1 MDKLTGAQ
9 LVIRTLEYMEVSTV
23 FGLPGGAILPAY
35 DPIYDSPIRHI
46 LARHEQGAGHMA
58 EGYAQSTGELG
69 VVIATSGPG
78 ATNLVTPLMN
88 ALMDSTPL
96 LAITGQ
102 VASTAIGNDAFQEAF
117 TTGITMPATKHN
129 YLVANVSEIPQILIE
144 AKHIATT
151 GRPGPVLVDIPKDI
165 LNDESEWVEPK
176 IVEMPGYKPT
186 TSPNPKSITQGV
198 DLIKKAKKPILYVG
212 GGIIN
217 SKSNKELYE
226 LAISTNIPVVT
237 TLMGRGSF
245 PDGHE
250 LSLGMPGMHGNYTA
264 TTSLQ
269 KSDLLIAIGVRFDD
283 RVTANPEYF
292 AQNAKVIHAD
302 IDPAEIGKVR
312 EPEVPIVGDA
322 KSVIVE
328 LTKELNGYKCEIE
341 EWREEINSWQKK
353 YPLSYVQEKKG
364 PLKVPYV
371 LEKIQE
377 LVDEDTIVVSGVGQH
392 QMWISLY
399 WKFTKP
405 NTWLNS
411 GGAGTMGYA
420 LPAALGAKMAFP
432 EKLVLALDGDGC
444 FQMTMQELITASTED
459 IPIKIVVFNNGNH
472 GMVRQW
478 QKLFYNNRFSATELT
493 HDTPDYVKLAESMG
507 AMAHRITTPDEIEE
521 KFKDALNENSKP
533 VLIEF
538 VVDPEEMV
546 FPMVPAGGNNDD
558 VIVNQE
564 EANSI
569 LNKDTAEEI

>member
-9 LVIRTLEYMEVSTV
+9 LVIRSLEYMGVSTV

-35 DPIYDSPIRHI
+35 DPIYDSPVRHI

-129 YLVANVSEIPQILIE
+129 YLVTSAAEIPQVLIE

-165 LNDESEWVEPK
+165 LNEEAGWVNPK

-186 TSPNPKSITQGV
+186 TIPNPKSISEAV
-198 DLIKKAKKPILYVG
+198 KLIKEAKKPVLYVG
-212 GGIIN
+212 GGVIS
-217 SKSNKELYE
+217 SKSNKELFE
-226 LAISTNIPVVT
+226 LATSTKIPVVT
-237 TLMGRGSF
+237 TLMGRGAF

-250 LSLGMPGMHGNYTA
+250 LSLGMPGMHGNYSS

-312 EPEVPIVGDA
+312 EPQVPIVGDA
-322 KSVIVE
+322 KSVIVALTEE
-328 LTKELNGYKCEIE
+328 LSGIKCDTKDWLKEI
-341 EWREEINSWQKK
+341 STWQEK
-353 YPLSYVQEKKG
+353 YPLQYKQDEDG

-371 LEKIQE
+371 LDQIQK

-399 WKFTKP
+399 WKFTQP

-444 FQMTMQELITASTED
+444 FQMTCQELITATTEN
-459 IPIKIVVFNNGNH
+459 IPIKIAVFNNGNH

-493 HDTPDYVKLAESMG
+493 HHTPDYTKLAESMG
-507 AMAHRITTPDEIEE
+507 AAAYRITKPNEIEE
-521 KFKDALNENSKP
+521 NFKEALSINDKP

-538 VVDPEEMV
+538 VVDPDEMV
-546 FPMVPAGGNNDD
+546 FPMVPAGGNNNN
-558 VIVNQE
+558 VILSE
-564 EANSI
+564 ESYGLDN
-569 LNKDTAEEI
+569 D

>member
-1 MDKLTGAQ
+1 MEYLTGAQ
-9 LVIRTLEYMEVSTV
+9 LVIRTLEYMGVSTI

-35 DPIYDSPIRHI
+35 DPMYDSPIRHI

-58 EGYAQSTGELG
+58 EGYAQSTGKLG

-117 TTGITMPATKHN
+117 TTGITMAATKHN
-129 YLVANVSEIPQILIE
+129 YLVTSASEIPQTLIE
-144 AKHIATT
+144 ARHIATT

-165 LNDESEWVEPK
+165 LNEETEWIEPG
-176 IVEMPGYKPT
+176 IINTPGYKPT
-186 TSPNPKSITQGV
+186 TIPNAKSISQAV
-198 DLIKKAKKPILYVG
+198 SLIKEAKKPVLYVG

-217 SKSNKELYE
+217 SKSNKELFE
-226 LAISTNIPVVT
+226 LATSTKIPVVT
-237 TLMGRGSF
+237 TLMGRGAF
-245 PDGHE
+245 PDSHE
-250 LSLGMPGMHGNYTA
+250 LSLGMPGMHGNYTS

-312 EPEVPIVGDA
+312 EPEIPIVGDA
-322 KSVIVE
+322 KSVILE
-328 LTKELNGYKCEIE
+328 LTKELNGLECDTKD
-341 EWREEINSWQKK
+341 WLEEIHSWQKK
-353 YPLSYVQEKKG
+353 YPLSYEQDRNG

-371 LEKIQE
+371 LEQIQK

-432 EKLVLALDGDGC
+432 DKLVLALDGDGC
-444 FQMTMQELITASTED
+444 FQMTCQELITAATEN
-459 IPIKIVVFNNGNH
+459 IHIKIVVFNNGNH

-507 AMAHRITTPDEIEE
+507 AAGYRITCPDEIEGT
-521 KFKDALNENSKP
+521 FKEALNENSKP

-538 VVDPEEMV
+538 VVDPDDMV
-546 FPMVPAGGNNDD
+546 FPMVPAGGNNDN
-558 VIVNQE
+558 VILKQE
-564 EANSI
+564 SSE
-569 LNKDTAEEI
+569 

>member
-9 LVIRTLEYMEVSTV
+9 LVIRSLEYMGVSTV

-35 DPIYDSPIRHI
+35 DPIYDSPVRHI

-129 YLVANVSEIPQILIE
+129 YLVTSAAEIPQVLLE

-165 LNDESEWVEPK
+165 LNEESDWIEPK

-186 TSPNPKSITQGV
+186 TIPNPKSISEAAK
-198 DLIKKAKKPILYVG
+198 LIKEAKKPVLYVG
-212 GGIIN
+212 GGVIS
-217 SKSNKELYE
+217 SKSNKELFT
-226 LAISTNIPVVT
+226 LATSTKIPVVT
-237 TLMGRGSF
+237 TLMGRGAF

-250 LSLGMPGMHGNYTA
+250 LSLGMPGMHGNYSS

-312 EPEVPIVGDA
+312 EPQVPIVGDA
-322 KSVIVE
+322 KSVIVALTEE
-328 LTKELNGYKCEIE
+328 LSGIE
-341 EWREEINSWQKK
+341 CDTEDWLKEINSWQEK
-353 YPLSYVQEKKG
+353 YPLQYKQDEDG

-371 LEKIQE
+371 LDQIQKLVEK
-377 LVDEDTIVVSGVGQH
+377 DTIVVSGVGQH

-432 EKLVLALDGDGC
+432 DKLVLALDGDGC
-444 FQMTMQELITASTED
+444 FQMTCQELITATTEN
-459 IPIKIVVFNNGNH
+459 IPIKIAVFNNGNH

-493 HDTPDYVKLAESMG
+493 HHTPDYIKLAESMG
-507 AMAHRITTPDEIEE
+507 AAGYRITKPKEIEGS
-521 KFKDALNENSKP
+521 FKEALAINDKP

-538 VVDPEEMV
+538 VVDPDEMV
-546 FPMVPAGGNNDD
+546 FPMVPAGGNNNN
-558 VIVNQE
+558 VILSE
-564 EANSI
+564 ESYG
-569 LNKDTAEEI
+569 LDHD

>member
-1 MDKLTGAQ
+1 MDRLTGAQ
-9 LVIRTLEYMEVSTV
+9 LVIRTLEYMGVSTV

-78 ATNLVTPLMN
+78 STNLVTPLNN
-88 ALMDSTPL
+88 ALMDSTPI

-102 VASTAIGNDAFQEAF
+102 VASHAIGNDAFQEAF
-117 TTGITMPATKHN
+117 TTGITMAATKHN
-129 YLVANVSEIPQILIE
+129 YLVADVSEIPQILLE
-144 AKHIATT
+144 AKYIATT

-165 LNDESEWVEPK
+165 LNEESEWIEP
-176 IVEMPGYKPT
+176 IISDMPGYKPT
-186 TSPNPKSITQGV
+186 TIPNPKSISQGV
-198 DLIKKAKKPILYVG
+198 DLIKKSKKPILYIG
-212 GGIIN
+212 GGVIN
-217 SKSNKELYE
+217 SKSNKEVYE
-226 LAISTNIPVVT
+226 LATSTKIPVVT

-283 RVTANPEYF
+283 RVTANPDYF

-312 EPEVPIVGDA
+312 EPDVPIVGDA
-322 KSVIVE
+322 KNVIVDLTNALE
-328 LTKELNGYKCEIE
+328 GYECDTKEWL
-341 EWREEINSWQKK
+341 EEINSWQKK
-353 YPLSYVQEKKG
+353 YPLSYEQEKKG
-364 PLKVPYV
+364 PLKTPYI
-371 LEKIQE
+371 LEEIQK
-377 LVDEDTIVVSGVGQH
+377 LVDEDTIIVSGVGQH

-432 EKLVLALDGDGC
+432 DKLVLALDGDGC
-444 FQMTMQELITASTED
+444 FQMTCQELITAATED
-459 IPIKIVVFNNGNH
+459 IPIKIVVFNNGNY

-493 HDTPDYVKLAESMG
+493 HDTPNYVKLAESMG
-507 AMAHRITTPDEIEE
+507 AVGHRITTSAEIEST
-521 KFKDALNENSKP
+521 FKDALKENSKP

-538 VVDPEEMV
+538 VIDPEEMV

-558 VIVNQE
+558 VIVNE
-564 EANSI
+564 EAVDAI
-569 LNKDTAEEI
+569 LNKDATEEI

>member
-1 MDKLTGAQ
+1 MEHLTGAQ
-9 LVIRTLEYMEVSTV
+9 LVIRTLEFMGVSTI

-35 DPIYDSPIRHI
+35 DPLYDSPIRHI

-69 VVIATSGPG
+69 VVITTSGPG

-129 YLVANVSEIPQILIE
+129 YLLTSASEISQTLIE
-144 AKHIATT
+144 ARYIATT
-151 GRPGPVLVDIPKDI
+151 GRPGPVLVDIPKDV
-165 LNDESEWVEPK
+165 LNEKAEWIEPG
-176 IVEMPGYKPT
+176 ITDMPGYRPT
-186 TSPNPKSITQGV
+186 TTPNPKSISQAV
-198 DLIKKAKKPILYVG
+198 SLIKEAKKPVLYVG

-217 SKSNKELYE
+217 SKSNKELFE
-226 LAISTNIPVVT
+226 LATSTKIPVVT
-237 TLMGRGSF
+237 TLMGRGVF

-250 LSLGMPGMHGNYTA
+250 LSLGMPGMHGNYTS
-264 TTSLQ
+264 TTSIQ

-312 EPEVPIVGDA
+312 EPEIPIVGDA
-322 KSVIVE
+322 KSVILE
-328 LTKELNGYKCEIE
+328 LTKELNGFECDTKN
-341 EWREEINSWQKK
+341 WLEEIKSWQKK

-364 PLKVPYV
+364 PLKIPYV
-371 LEKIQE
+371 LEQIQQ

-411 GGAGTMGYA
+411 GGLGTMGYA

-432 EKLVLALDGDGC
+432 DKLVLALDGDGC
-444 FQMTMQELITASTED
+444 FQMTCQELITAATEN
-459 IPIKIVVFNNGNH
+459 IPIKIAVFNNGNH

-478 QKLFYNNRFSATELT
+478 QKLFYNDRFSATELT
-493 HDTPDYVKLAESMG
+493 HDTPDYLKLAESMG
-507 AMAHRITTPDEIEE
+507 AAGYRITSPDEIEGT
-521 KFKDALNENSKP
+521 FKDALNENSKP

-538 VVDPEEMV
+538 VVDPDDMV
-546 FPMVPAGGNNDD
+546 FPMVPAGGNNNN
-558 VIVNQE
+558 VILNQE
-564 EANSI
+564 GVEGA
-569 LNKDTAEEI
+569 L

>member
-1 MDKLTGAQ
+1 
-9 LVIRTLEYMEVSTV
+9 
-23 FGLPGGAILPAY
+23 
-35 DPIYDSPIRHI
+35 
-46 LARHEQGAGHMA
+46 MA

-165 LNDESEWVEPK
+165 LNDESEWIEPK

-507 AMAHRITTPDEIEE
+507 AIAHRITTPDEIEE

-533 VLIEF
+533 VFVEF

-558 VIVNQE
+558 VIVSQE
-564 EANSI
+564 EADSI
-569 LNKDTAEEI
+569 LNKDTTEEI

>member
-9 LVIRTLEYMEVSTV
+9 LVIRTLEYMGVSTV

-165 LNDESEWVEPK
+165 LNNESEWIEPK

-198 DLIKKAKKPILYVG
+198 GLIKKAKKPILYVG

-226 LAISTNIPVVT
+226 LATSTNIPVVT

-328 LTKELNGYKCEIE
+328 LSKELNGYKCEIE
-341 EWREEINSWQKK
+341 EWREEIKSWQKK

-399 WKFTKP
+399 WKFIKP

-459 IPIKIVVFNNGNH
+459 IPIKVVVFNNGNH

-564 EANSI
+564 AVDSI
-569 LNKDTAEEI
+569 LNKDTTEEI